1 MLPEM
6 ARRTVLVRTAAALA
20 ALRTVS
26 VEARRKKKKTKTAFR
41 LVTGCPATK
50 KPPCACNACEHHAA
64 NKLFAAKKA
73 VVRAHRGCNCKVD
86 SLDLPSAVWTA
97 LFRPPGLPPTQVVDK
112 RDPRV
117 QAILQHA

>member
-1 MLPEM
+1 M

-20 ALRTVS
+20 ALRAVPA
-26 VEARRKKKKTKTAFR
+26 EARRKKKTKTAFR

-50 KPPCACNACEHHAA
+50 KPPCACNACEQHAA
-64 NKLFAAKKA
+64 NKLFAAKTA
-73 VVRAHRGCNCKVD
+73 VVRAHPRCNCKVD

-97 LFRPPGLPPTQVVDK
+97 LFQPPGLPATKVVDK

-117 QAILQHA
+117 QAILAHH